1 MLISDWSSDWC
12 SSDLV
17 AWGSSRDE
25 AADRLYDAI
34 GRYRIR
40 GVGHNL
46 PFLAAT
52 IAMKRFREGRLT
64 TGFIAEEFPDG
75 FSGAVLDPYEEG
87 ALCAVA
93 VAFERA
99 TAERPARMSG
109 QDRTSVVWG
118 KSVPARVDTGGR
130 RIIKKKKRRDS

>member
-1 MLISDWSSDWC
+1 MFYDPMIAK
-12 SSDLV
+12 LV

-52 IAMKRFREGRLT
+52 LAMKRFREGRLT

-75 FSGAVLDPYEEG
+75 FSGAVHDPSEAG

-99 TAERPARMSG
+99 NADHTARMRG
-109 QDRTSVVWG
+109 QTTPRGPATVPPNRTGPEDRRT
-118 KSVPARVDTGGR
+118 
-130 RIIKKKKRRDS
+130 

>member
-1 MLISDWSSDWC
+1 MFYDPMIAK
-12 SSDLV
+12 LV

-75 FSGAVLDPYEEG
+75 FSGAVLDPYEAG

-93 VAFERA
+93 VAFSSEA
-99 TAERPARMSG
+99 G
-109 QDRTSVVWG
+109 
-118 KSVPARVDTGGR
+118 RVGEGCVGRGRYGGAP
-130 RIIKKKKRRDS
+130 DP

>member
-1 MLISDWSSDWC
+1 MIRRPPRSTRNDTLLPYTTLFRSVYAEDPDRGFLPSIGRLTRYEPPLDVDGVRVDDGVDEGSEISMFYDPMIAK
-12 SSDLV
+12 LV

-52 IAMKRFREGRLT
+52 IAMTRVRAGRQLARASWRE
-64 TGFIAEEFPDG
+64 
-75 FSGAVLDPYEEG
+75 
-87 ALCAVA
+87 
-93 VAFERA
+93 
-99 TAERPARMSG
+99 
-109 QDRTSVVWG
+109 
-118 KSVPARVDTGGR
+118 RVR
-130 RIIKKKKRRDS
+130 EYV

>member
-1 MLISDWSSDWC
+1 MFYDPMIAK
-12 SSDLV
+12 LV

-40 GVGHNL
+40 GVGHHL

-64 TGFIAEEFPDG
+64 PGFIAEQFPAG
-75 FSGAVLDPYEEG
+75 FSGAVVDPYEECES
-87 ALCAVA
+87 CAVP
-93 VAFERA
+93 VAFE
-99 TAERPARMSG
+99 
-109 QDRTSVVWG
+109 DRKGAV
-118 KSVPARVDTGGR
+118 
-130 RIIKKKKRRDS
+130 